1 MRSVLRL
8 PTVRIMPTL
17 GAVFPRNVRAERVRR
32 DLTQDDLGE
41 RLGWSRSKV
50 ADLETGRTTLR
61 ADDLAPICRALGV
74 TLARLAEGADAED
87 LQSLGL

>member
-1 MRSVLRL
+1 
-8 PTVRIMPTL
+8 MPTL

-32 DLTQDDLGE
+32 DLTQDDLGD

-50 ADLETGRTTLR
+50 ADLESGRTALR
-61 ADDLAPICRALGV
+61 ADDLAPICKALGV

-87 LQSLGL
+87 VRALGI